1 MIGAQQHVQMGVEC
15 ALLNDVIHS
24 YVRWTTRA
32 DARRWTP
39 ERIFNGDFLGFI
51 YFMKAFLLIV
61 VKGVLACYI
70 CYASLHKV
78 EKKATKRDFG
88 SAIIHRMVSS
98 FHPVVHRSLVTLTRE
113 LTQFTLVHFVKGT

>member
-1 MIGAQQHVQMGVEC
+1 MDDASRC
-15 ALLNDVIHS
+15 A
-24 YVRWTTRA
+24 
-32 DARRWTP
+32 TP

-78 EKKATKRDFG
+78 EKRRQ
-88 SAIIHRMVSS
+88 S
-98 FHPVVHRSLVTLTRE
+98 VTLE
-113 LTQFTLVHFVKGT
+113 VQ